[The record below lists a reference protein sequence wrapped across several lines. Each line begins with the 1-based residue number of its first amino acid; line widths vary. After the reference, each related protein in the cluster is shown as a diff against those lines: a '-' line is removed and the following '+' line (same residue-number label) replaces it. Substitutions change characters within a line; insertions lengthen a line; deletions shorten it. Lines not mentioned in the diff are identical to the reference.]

1 MEKLSNEIVPQNAEI
16 NIINLTKNNKT
27 IPSHIKKILSLGIK
41 NPIGGRAHKN
51 NILNKIEAFYTSWL
65 KYAHKLQIDIFKIAE
80 FRSLIFLETQ
90 KLNKCT
96 TSTNDAKKL
105 KFF

>member
-16 NIINLTKNNKT
+16 NIINFTKNNKT

-65 KYAHKLQIDIFKIAE
+65 KYA
-80 FRSLIFLETQ
+80 Q
-90 KLNKCT
+90 KL
-96 TSTNDAKKL
+96 
-105 KFF
+105 